1 MAKAQYHKNQR
12 VFVKPI
18 GTWALVERVV
28 PHWTKGLEEPI
39 RVLYDVGLG
48 REFGADELQ
57 ADGEH
62 RQHRRRRTIGAS
74 CAPATNGR
82 PIRKPRTIRF
92 PAPIRWCMTGEA
104 EWGGWRVPG
113 SEYALSPTRIE
124 KQARLIAHAPRLA
137 ALRAPA
143 HAVGETGAGPGSR
156 IAARNPAR
164 RQRDHRRDRRARSGF

>member
-39 RVLYDVGLG
+39 RVLYDLGLG
-48 REFGADELQ
+48 RDFGADELQ

-62 RQHRRRRTIGAS
+62 PSISDDDWRV
-74 CAPATNGR
+74 
-82 PIRKPRTIRF
+82 IRARNKWQTDQETLHHPF
-92 PAPIRWCMTGEA
+92 PGTYPVVLTSDA

-124 KQARLIAHAPRLA
+124 KQATLIAHAPRLA
-137 ALRAPA
+137 ALVRQLTLWAKQAQDQVPESLLDIL
-143 HAVGETGAGPGSR
+143 HEGSE
-156 IAARNPAR
+156 IVAEIDA
-164 RQRDHRRDRRARSGF
+164 QKF